1 MKNII
6 YQVVAKKILTVK
18 VPIRDKNDQV
28 VGEETKKTERTT
40 LLGQYSN
47 RTVADFIKDNTILK
61 EYGRITVNGPLATAN
76 IPGWCLDSKHD
87 LIETT
92 NRVNNHIDNSFEGLN
107 WLKTY
112 RKPIEEIIEYGD

>member
-6 YQVVAKKILTVK
+6 YQVVAKKTLTVK

-61 EYGRITVNGPLATAN
+61 EYGRITVNGPLATVN
-76 IPGWCLDSKHD
+76 IPND

-92 NRVNNHIDNSFEGLN
+92 NRVNNHINNSFEGLN